1 MAEQGITQAANDKQQ
16 AAPVL
21 EQLKALPKHRGRLKT
36 PIAATEYASQNNVNA
51 CEQAKSR
58 PLIALVPQTHN
69 WSLDEPLAQPVPL
82 HEQPAALE
90 AMPPRFAVAQTTS
103 GDRSN
108 VL

>member
-16 AAPVL
+16 AAPIL

-36 PIAATEYASQNNVNA
+36 PIAATEYASPNNVNA

-58 PLIALVPQTHN
+58 PLIARVRQTHN
-69 WSLDEPLAQPVPL
+69 WSLDEPFAEPVLL
-82 HEQPAALE
+82 HEQPAALGT
-90 AMPPRFAVAQTTS
+90 MPPRFAVAQTTS
-103 GDRSN
+103 GGITN